1 MPTLRIDLKI
11 RAEDY
16 LAWYEGTAR
25 QVVALSQEGLT
36 VQFPANVLQRYV
48 SADGVQ
54 GTFLLTFDD
63 SNKFVRIEKLG
74 ASGETQGFDRYG

>member
-11 RAEDY
+11 PAEEY

-25 QVVALSQEGLT
+25 QVVARSHEGLM

-48 SADGVQ
+48 STEGIQ

-63 SNKFVRIEKLG
+63 ANKFVRIEKLG
-74 ASGETQGFDRYG
+74 DSGESSGFDRYG

>member
-25 QVVALSQEGLT
+25 QVHAMSHEGLT
-36 VQFPANVLQRYV
+36 VQFPAKVLQRYV
-48 SADGVQ
+48 SQEGIQ
-54 GTFLLTFDD
+54 GTFLLTFDEQ
-63 SNKFVRIEKLG
+63 NKFVRIEKLG
-74 ASGETQGFDRYG
+74 TAEEGKGFDRYG